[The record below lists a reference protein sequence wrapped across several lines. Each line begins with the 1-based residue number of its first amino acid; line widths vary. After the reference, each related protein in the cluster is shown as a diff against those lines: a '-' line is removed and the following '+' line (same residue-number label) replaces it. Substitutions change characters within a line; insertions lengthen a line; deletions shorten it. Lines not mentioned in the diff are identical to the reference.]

1 MKSYFRIGRG
11 IGATPD
17 TVRDAASAGDRAQR
31 RHGIQHNIRRGPDS
45 ATGYRRGRGTGQSNA
60 RHHRLPRGRMPI
72 RYSTRIFS
80 THSSAPRRIDARTS
94 TSNFRSGQSS
104 DIT

>member
-1 MKSYFRIGRG
+1 MKSHFRIGRG

-17 TVRDAASAGDRAQR
+17 TVRDAASAGDRTQR
-31 RHGIQHNIRRGPDS
+31 RHDIQYNITRSPGSD
-45 ATGYRRGRGTGQSNA
+45 TEHRRGRGTGQSNA
-60 RHHRLPRGRMPI
+60 RHYRPPRGRMPI